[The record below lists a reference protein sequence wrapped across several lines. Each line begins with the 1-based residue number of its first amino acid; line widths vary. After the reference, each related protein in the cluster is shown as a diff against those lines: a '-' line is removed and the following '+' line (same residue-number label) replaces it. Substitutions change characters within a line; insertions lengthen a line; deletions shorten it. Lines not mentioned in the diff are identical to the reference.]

1 MQVLE
6 RNYLDIPEE
15 VVALGVGPNKVAKGY
30 SGFIINGF
38 RFHTKSRE
46 EYRLTQN
53 SGVVNT
59 SEVGSVNYYGR
70 LRDIIELNY
79 YGNFKVVLFKCDWV
93 DVHHNSGI
101 RQDEFGFTLVNFST

>member
-6 RNYLDIPEE
+6 KGYQDIPEE
-15 VVALGVGPNKVAKGY
+15 VVDLGLGLNKVAKGY

-46 EYRLTQN
+46 GNRLTQN

-59 SEVGSVNYYGR
+59 S
-70 LRDIIELNY
+70 
-79 YGNFKVVLFKCDWV
+79 
-93 DVHHNSGI
+93 
-101 RQDEFGFTLVNFST
+101 

>member
-6 RNYLDIPEE
+6 RGYQDIPEE

-46 EYRLTQN
+46 KNRMTQN
-53 SGVVNT
+53 NSVVNT
-59 SEVGSVNYYGR
+59 SEVGSVNHYSR
-70 LRDIIELNY
+70 
-79 YGNFKVVLFKCDWV
+79 
-93 DVHHNSGI
+93 
-101 RQDEFGFTLVNFST
+101 